1 MRFALVSLLLLPALA
16 SAADLYSEINRLRT
30 GEGRCK
36 SAVKLAPLKPSPALE
51 DAARALARGETLE
64 RSVAAAS
71 YRATRSAYFSISG
84 DGVAARAAQLIA
96 ERANCASIMDPAFTD
111 AGIYVDAREIRVVAA
126 APFAPAVRMS
136 EDAAG
141 QRVLDLVN
149 RARAS
154 ARTCG
159 DRRFSAAKPL
169 RWNDTLARAAL
180 QHAEDMARNN
190 YFSHDGRDGS
200 TPAQRVTRAGYSYR
214 ATGENIAAGQMDP
227 ETVVAG
233 WIKSPG
239 HCANLMN
246 GRFTEMGVAYAVDKK
261 SEMGVY
267 WAQEFGTPR

>member
-1 MRFALVSLLLLPALA
+1 MRFAAASLLLLPALA
-16 SAADLYSEINRLRT
+16 GAADLYDEVNRLRA

-36 SAVKLAPLKPSPALE
+36 SAVKLAPLKPVAALD
-51 DAARALARGETLE
+51 DAAQALARGSTLE
-64 RSVAAAS
+64 RSIAAS
-71 YRATRSAYFSISG
+71 GYRATRSGYFSISG
-84 DGVAARAAQLIA
+84 DGVAERAAQLIA
-96 ERANCASIMDPAFTD
+96 ERGNCNSIMDPAFTD
-111 AGIYVDAREIRVVAA
+111 VGIYVDAREIRVVAA

-141 QRVLDLVN
+141 HRVLELVN

-159 DRRFSAAKPL
+159 DRRFNAAKPL

-200 TPAQRVTRAGYSYR
+200 TPAQRVTRAGYAYR

-246 GRFTEMGVAYAVDKK
+246 GRFTEMGVAYAVDKR
-261 SEMGVY
+261 SESGVY
-267 WAQEFGTPR
+267 WAQEFGAPR